1 MVPLGTHR
9 GAISTR
15 AGRASV
21 CVYGCSAGCMTT
33 APKVGRP
40 PSWLVKGC
48 TQGPREQVH
57 VWQAGWAHLPSESLH
72 EDLRAASTSGHTN
85 IVRPHLLLG
94 GETFP
99 ENHYQ
104 SLNRWSPWRE
114 IEAGHS
120 EQWPATLSHFPGYRH
135 SKQGCLQSEIY
146 WSKHWTLAAL
156 SLAKKRTSQDI
167 DLPMLHGNWGSPW
180 ENCAAG
186 SWLPWGVCT
195 QGKFYCRAKLA
206 AQARRML
213 LPCQATAGTS
223 AVKAIKTQLHPVSKP
238 RKRNSLVTQRQ
249 VMQTGTWHWNPKGLL
264 SAYDQLRINKPVLWY
279 CYRICICCCLN
290 HINPQFCSIWP
301 WFQTIPTQRGCIHI
315 FSW

>member
-9 GAISTR
+9 GAMSTR

-57 VWQAGWAHLPSESLH
+57 VWQAGWLHLPSESLH

-156 SLAKKRTSQDI
+156 SLARKRTSQNI
-167 DLPMLHGNWGSPW
+167 DLPMLHGIFWI
-180 ENCAAG
+180 AMRKLH
-186 SWLPWGVCT
+186 SWI
-195 QGKFYCRAKLA
+195 LA
-206 AQARRML
+206 SMR
-213 LPCQATAGTS
+213 C
-223 AVKAIKTQLHPVSKP
+223 LHPREILSGETGGTGEADAAAMSGNCWNKRRESYQDSASPCLKTTEAKFASHTAPSHANRNMALKP
-238 RKRNSLVTQRQ
+238 QRL
-249 VMQTGTWHWNPKGLL
+249 TICLR
-264 SAYDQLRINKPVLWY
+264 SIEDQ
-279 CYRICICCCLN
+279 
-290 HINPQFCSIWP
+290 
-301 WFQTIPTQRGCIHI
+301 
-315 FSW
+315 